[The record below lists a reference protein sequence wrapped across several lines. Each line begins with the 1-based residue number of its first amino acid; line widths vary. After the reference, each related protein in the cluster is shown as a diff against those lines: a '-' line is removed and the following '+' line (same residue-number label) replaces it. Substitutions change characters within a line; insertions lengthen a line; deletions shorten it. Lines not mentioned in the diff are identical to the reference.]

1 MKLHLIAGARP
12 NFMKIAPLWRGLANH
27 STIQPSFVHTAQHRD
42 DVMSSEI
49 WRELG
54 LPDPHHVLDWKLTKI
69 SDPIAKMMG
78 AYEALCCADKPDM
91 FLVVGDVNSSLA
103 AATIASEM
111 RIPLVH
117 LEAGLRCFDPD
128 MPEEQNRIA
137 IDHMADLLL
146 TPTEDASD
154 NLIAEGIAPNRIRLV
169 GNIMIDTLVMMRE
182 AISLKRTS
190 NRLGLNKGDY
200 VLVTLHR
207 QSNVDDAT
215 MLGQICD
222 VLIAIAAEHPVCFPL
237 HPRTERR
244 LAQDGFLEA
253 LQEGGVRILPA
264 LGYLEFTSL
273 MSDAGA
279 VITDSGGV
287 QEETSYLGIRC
298 LTLRRSTE
306 RPITVHLGT
315 NRLADVQGLVALTRS
330 ALQKQPSAA
339 SIPLWDGKAAERVI
353 HEIEQFAANL

>member
-1 MKLHLIAGARP
+1 
-12 NFMKIAPLWRGLANH
+12 
-27 STIQPSFVHTAQHRD
+27 
-42 DVMSSEI
+42 MSSKI

-54 LPDPHHVLDWKLTKI
+54 LPDPHHVLGWKPTETG
-69 SDPIAKMMG
+69 DPIAKMMG
-78 AYEALCCADKPDM
+78 AYEALCRADRPDM
-91 FLVVGDVNSSLA
+91 VLVVGDVNSSLA

-117 LEAGLRCFDPD
+117 LEAGLRCFDPK

-146 TPTEDASD
+146 TPTEDGSD
-154 NLIAEGIAPNRIRLV
+154 NLIAEGIAPDRIKLV

-182 AISLKRTS
+182 AISLERTS
-190 NRLGLNKGDY
+190 ERLGLHKGEY

-215 MLGQICD
+215 MLRRICD
-222 VLIAIAAEHPVCFPL
+222 ALIAIAPTHPVCFPL
-237 HPRTERR
+237 HPRTEKR
-244 LAQDGFLEA
+244 LAQGGYLDVLR
-253 LQEGGVRILPA
+253 EGGVRILPA

-287 QEETSYLGIRC
+287 QEETSYLGIPC
-298 LTLRRSTE
+298 VTLRCSTE
-306 RPITVHLGT
+306 RPVTVHHGT
-315 NRLADVQGLVALTRS
+315 NRLADVQGLAALTQS
-330 ALQKQPSAA
+330 AFQKQPCPAR
-339 SIPLWDGKAAERVI
+339 IPLWDGKAAERVI
-353 HEIEQFAANL
+353 HEIEQFAASL

>member
-42 DVMSSEI
+42 DAMSSEI

-54 LPDPHHVLDWKLTKI
+54 LPDPHHVLDWKPTKTD
-69 SDPIAKMMG
+69 DPIAKMMG
-78 AYEALCCADKPDM
+78 AYEALCLADRPDM
-91 FLVVGDVNSSLA
+91 VLVVGDVNSSLA

-154 NLIAEGIAPNRIRLV
+154 NLIVEGIATDRIKLV
-169 GNIMIDTLVMMRE
+169 GNIMIDTMVMMGE
-182 AISLKRTS
+182 AISVERTS
-190 NRLGLNKGDY
+190 ERLGLHKGEY

-215 MLGQICD
+215 MLGRICNA
-222 VLIAIAAEHPVCFPL
+222 LIAIAAEHPVCFPL

-244 LAQDGFLEA
+244 LAQGGYLDVLKA
-253 LQEGGVRILPA
+253 GGVSILPA

-273 MSDAGA
+273 MSDAGV

-287 QEETSYLGIRC
+287 QEETSYLGIPC
-298 LTLRRSTE
+298 VTLRCSTE

-315 NRLADVQGLVALTRS
+315 NRLVDVQGVVAMTRT
-330 ALQKQPSAA
+330 AFQLQSCPARV
-339 SIPLWDGKAAERVI
+339 PLWDGKAAERVI
-353 HEIEQFAANL
+353 HEIEQFAADL

>member
-1 MKLHLIAGARP
+1 
-12 NFMKIAPLWRGLANH
+12 
-27 STIQPSFVHTAQHRD
+27 
-42 DVMSSEI
+42 MSSEI
-49 WRELG
+49 CRELG
-54 LPDPHHVLDWKLTKI
+54 LPDPHHVLDWKPTETG
-69 SDPIAKMMG
+69 DPIAKMMS
-78 AYEALCCADKPDM
+78 AYEELCLAGRPDM
-91 FLVVGDVNSSLA
+91 VLVVGDVNSSLA

-117 LEAGLRCFDPD
+117 LEAGLRCFDPK

-146 TPTEDASD
+146 TPTRDASD
-154 NLIAEGIAPNRIRLV
+154 NLIAEGMAPNCIKLV

-182 AISLKRTS
+182 AISLERTS
-190 NRLGLNKGDY
+190 ERLGVRNGEY

-207 QSNVDDAT
+207 QANVDDAT
-215 MLGQICD
+215 MLGRICD
-222 VLIAIAAEHPVCFPL
+222 ALIAIAAEHPVCFPL

-244 LAQDGFLEA
+244 LAQSGYLEELKA
-253 LQEGGVRILPA
+253 GGVRILPA

-273 MSDAGA
+273 MSDAGV

-287 QEETSYLGIRC
+287 QEETSYLGIAC

-315 NRLADVQGLVALTRS
+315 NRLADVQDLVALTRS
-330 ALQKQPSAA
+330 AFQLQARPA
-339 SIPLWDGKAAERVI
+339 SIPLWDGKTTERVI
-353 HEIEQFAANL
+353 HEIEQFAASL